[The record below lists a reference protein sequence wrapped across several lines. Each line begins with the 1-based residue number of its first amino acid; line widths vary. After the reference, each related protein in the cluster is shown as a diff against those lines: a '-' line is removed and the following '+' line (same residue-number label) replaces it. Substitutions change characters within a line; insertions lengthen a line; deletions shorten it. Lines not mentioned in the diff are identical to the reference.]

1 MKPLEISRYT
11 PMMQQYL
18 EIKKD
23 YSDFIVFFR
32 LGDFYEMFFQDAI
45 VASKELEIV
54 LTGRDAGVEE
64 RVPMCGVPYHAVNL
78 YLEKLV
84 EKRYKVAIV
93 EQVEDPATAKGIVK
107 REVIKLI
114 TPGTIIEE
122 GAIKQKDNN
131 YISAV
136 YEGSDQYILA
146 YADLSTGELYLEKL
160 PLDKNIL
167 MSEILN
173 LNVKEIVITSK
184 FKDKFIKNNL
194 KNQDLTI
201 SINDDLTIKKY
212 YQNLVLDVYD
222 KSLLNAFG
230 LLINYL
236 ELTQKQQLLHLQKVQ
251 VFESTSYLRI
261 DNNSKRNLELTET
274 FVSRSS
280 NNTLFWLL
288 DKCQTAMGSRFLKA
302 SILRP
307 LIDKDQILK
316 RYELLES
323 FNNNFIVRQ
332 ELVERLKKVYDLE
345 RIAGRI
351 SFGNANAKDLIN
363 LKRSL
368 EVIPEV
374 RNLLKQLNNDYAES
388 IALDLPDLYLLA
400 QEIDKAIIDNPPLS
414 IKEGGFIKEGYS
426 KELDEMRNIKANAKD
441 WLEEFVEREKER
453 TNLKKLKVG
462 YNRVFGYY
470 IEVTKSQMDLVKDE
484 FGYERKQ
491 TLSNSERFIT
501 KELKEKEAI
510 ILGSEDRIMELEYQ
524 LFLDLKEKAKNETFK
539 LQLSA
544 KLIAIID
551 MMIALS
557 RVSMANRYNKPL
569 ILEEKKLEIK
579 NGRHPVVEELLEEQF
594 VENSLYMDEA
604 NTILLI
610 TGPNM
615 SGKSTY
621 MRQLAMIIIMAQIG
635 CFVPAESAVLPV
647 FDQIFTRIGASDDL
661 STGKSTF
668 MVEMLEVNYALQNAT
683 KDSLILF
690 DEIGRGT
697 ATYDGMALAQAI
709 IEYCHHKI
717 NCKIL
722 FSTHYH
728 ELTYLE
734 DNLPALKNVHVKA
747 KEEKGNIVFLH
758 QVVEGP
764 TDKSYGIH
772 VAKLAKLP
780 KNILT
785 RSSEILTEL
794 EKNHGKNIIKP
805 QTVDLFN
812 YLDSLTVEE
821 KIEDKYQSIIEQ
833 IKEVK
838 VDELSPLSALNVL
851 NDIVEEIKK
860 LDRKK
865 E

>member
-414 IKEGGFIKEGYS
+414 VKEGGFIKEGYS
-426 KELDEMRNIKANAKD
+426 KELDEMRNIKANAKY

-569 ILEEKKLEIK
+569 IIEEKKLEIK

-838 VDELSPLSALNVL
+838 VNELSPLSALNVL